1 MASALLAVSW
11 MSPVPDPTAPS
22 FSLLAREEWKFWT
35 EHDSLAKLIS
45 RMQKLPTLPALYVEM
60 QSELAKP
67 DASIE
72 CVGALISKDPAMTAK
87 ILRLVN
93 SAVFGLSAKVCVPA
107 EAVIYLGVART
118 TSLILAAALTRD
130 FEEIVCAHFSHEEF
144 WQHSVAVGN
153 FARVIALCET
163 QDYRVAD
170 VAFTAGLLHDIGKL
184 LLAANLPD
192 LYGQIVS
199 EAQRRALPI
208 QQVEKEILGGN
219 HGELGACLLGK
230 WGLPGAILE
239 AIAWHNCPAKSA
251 DQKFSALT
259 AVHMANVFA
268 HETSS
273 TATGLLV
280 GECDSGY
287 LERLGLKAH
296 CDFWREVCGLTGSS

>member
-1 MASALLAVSW
+1 

-35 EHDSLAKLIS
+35 EHDSLAKLMS
-45 RMQKLPTLPALYVEM
+45 RMQKLPTLPA
-60 QSELAKP
+60 
-67 DASIE
+67 
-72 CVGALISKDPAMTAK
+72 
-87 ILRLVN
+87 
-93 SAVFGLSAKVCVPA
+93 F
-107 EAVIYLGVART
+107 
-118 TSLILAAALTRD
+118 

-144 WQHSVAVGN
+144 WQHSIAVGN

-170 VAFTAGLLHDIGKL
+170 VAFTAGLLHDLGKL

-287 LERLGLKAH
+287 LERLGL
-296 CDFWREVCGLTGSS
+296 